1 MASDPATATD
11 RPEDRQRARAEALCK
26 QLRAKPD
33 ARSIKDARALL
44 LPLRNLRAFELL
56 VRLAEALCR
65 VDPVDPPE
73 PTTRRLYAQGL
84 IEIGATHAAIALLRQ
99 LLQTVPKSHPEAAEA
114 GGLIGRAYKQ
124 MFFDAADARSALA
137 RRALACVVDAYRAP
151 YKADPKQNTW
161 HGVNLLALVS
171 RARREGW
178 DEIAPA
184 IDPAKLARQL
194 QATLEAIPLKA
205 RDDWHL
211 PTLAEVTLGLTLAT
225 GDVDPVETLLRQY
238 IADPQA
244 KAFQVA
250 STLRQF
256 VEVWG
261 LETLTAR
268 TPGIALKGAALQRA
282 RALVD
287 VLRARLLQLSGGEL
301 VLPAAKAQPRRLPAS
316 GSKTEA
322 IDEPPAGQL
331 EAVLGVDGPQTY
343 RWWRAG
349 VDAARSVGVV
359 RQRLGQRTG
368 TGFLVRAGDFGL
380 GDKMPADAP
389 LLMTNYHVVNPDGVV
404 PRSLRPDQAE
414 VVFEA
419 IDPAVAYKVIE
430 LLWCSP
436 IEQHDCA
443 LLRLEGAPTGLPA
456 LQLGITLPV
465 LPPPEQPKRPRV
477 YIVGYPGG
485 RELSFSFQDN
495 EVLDHEGPTAGQPKT
510 EGVVRIHYRAPTEGG
525 SSGSPVFDET
535 GWTVVALHHSGGQ
548 RGMPRLNGAAGT
560 YAANE
565 GLAVGS
571 LLVAARAA
579 LLPGAGR
586 VVW

>member
-1 MASDPATATD
+1 MAG
-11 RPEDRQRARAEALCK
+11 
-26 QLRAKPD
+26 
-33 ARSIKDARALL
+33 IG
-44 LPLRNLRAFELL
+44 PLRSGSFI
-56 VRLAEALCR
+56 VRVVAMAQITP
-65 VDPVDPPE
+65 PV
-73 PTTRRLYAQGL
+73 
-84 IEIGATHAAIALLRQ
+84 
-99 LLQTVPKSHPEAAEA
+99 
-114 GGLIGRAYKQ
+114 
-124 MFFDAADARSALA
+124 
-137 RRALACVVDAYRAP
+137 
-151 YKADPKQNTW
+151 
-161 HGVNLLALVS
+161 GVNLLALVS

-349 VDAARSVGVV
+349 VAKWAAQMAPACHCPGVD
-359 RQRLGQRTG
+359 L
-368 TGFLVRAGDFGL
+368 
-380 GDKMPADAP
+380 P
-389 LLMTNYHVVNPDGVV
+389 LTCD
-404 PRSLRPDQAE
+404 
-414 VVFEA
+414 
-419 IDPAVAYKVIE
+419 
-430 LLWCSP
+430 
-436 IEQHDCA
+436 
-443 LLRLEGAPTGLPA
+443 
-456 LQLGITLPV
+456 
-465 LPPPEQPKRPRV
+465 
-477 YIVGYPGG
+477 
-485 RELSFSFQDN
+485 
-495 EVLDHEGPTAGQPKT
+495 
-510 EGVVRIHYRAPTEGG
+510 
-525 SSGSPVFDET
+525 
-535 GWTVVALHHSGGQ
+535 
-548 RGMPRLNGAAGT
+548 
-560 YAANE
+560 
-565 GLAVGS
+565 
-571 LLVAARAA
+571 
-579 LLPGAGR
+579 
-586 VVW
+586 